1 MKETTYLKL
10 SSKKASKSINWN
22 PKLNL
27 NLTVKKICD
36 WYETT
41 NKTKNY
47 LRTSEQHIKDFFK
60 KKYSL

>member
-1 MKETTYLKL
+1 MNEILTLKCP
-10 SSKKASKSINWN
+10 A
-22 PKLNL
+22 KLNL